1 MRNYINKKH
10 YTRAERKFGRLLQ
23 ELHIPFRTKVIIKGR
38 EIDFVIGRYAVD
50 IDCHQQDSSK
60 NRMLMNKGYIPLH
73 LDNYEI
79 NKSLNVIRNKIKYIF
94 R

>member
-38 EIDFVIGRYAVD
+38 EVDFLINGKYAVD
-50 IDCHQQDSSK
+50 IDCHEQDGQK
-60 NRMLMNKGYIPLH
+60 NQMLSEVGYIPIHFSNQEVNHKLVDK
-73 LDNYEI
+73 L
-79 NKSLNVIRNKIKYIF
+79 KKLC
-94 R
+94 